1 MQLIFDKWDNNEIP
15 NYKKAI
21 QETGFLHIRNYISQ
35 KEVNDLLEAQAT
47 IEKKWIAENKEEM
60 FGVPILYGTD
70 LDGKTMIQRSPFMSL
85 NTSYFNDSGLMT
97 RLKSI
102 IKVIGEEFR
111 IGEKENDGAVFNHYL
126 KKENQDSKKKLG
138 WHTDSGRD
146 FWVLEKPKLYYNIGI
161 HLDDCPKSK
170 GGLRLLLGSHLQSI
184 SSMLFKKW
192 HFIDHRQDKKE
203 YCVETKAGDL
213 TIHDARIWH
222 RVAECPKYGEASRR
236 RVLYFPFV
244 RGEVKEKTENS
255 KPPIYLVILK
265 KAIKIKSSWFQ

>member
-1 MQLIFDKWDNNEIP
+1 MKLLFEKWDEVLLP
-15 NYKKAI
+15 EYKKTLH
-21 QETGFLHIRNYISQ
+21 QTGFLHIQNYISA
-35 KEVNDLLEAQAT
+35 KEVEEIIQAQAV
-47 IEKKWIAENKEEM
+47 IEKQWIAENKQEM
-60 FGVPILYGTD
+60 FGVPILYGKD
-70 LDGKTMIQRSPFMSL
+70 VDGKTMIHRSPFMSL
-85 NTSYFNDSGLMT
+85 NTSYFEKSGLID
-97 RLKSI
+97 RLKQLI
-102 IKVIGEEFR
+102 EVVGEEFR

-126 KKENQDSKKKLG
+126 KKEGEESRKKLG

-146 FWVLEKPKLYYNIGI
+146 FWVLEKPKLYYNIGL

-203 YCVETKAGDL
+203 YCVEAKAGDL

-222 RVAECPKYGEASRR
+222 RVAECSEYGEASRR

-244 RGEVKEKTENS
+244 RGEIKEKTENS
-255 KPPIYLVILK
+255 KPPIYLVLFK
-265 KAIKIKSSWFQ
+265 KFNKIKSDLLQ